1 MRRICALFHACEA
14 ASTAVCAQTIIC
26 PVARMNKQQLASRI
40 WESAKKMRSK
50 IPANEYKDFI
60 LGFIFYKF
68 LSDGEVSF
76 LKKNGMT
83 DPELTALS
91 EKDSESV
98 RFCQDN
104 IGYFIAYENLFST
117 WLEKDKVKTF
127 DVSNVHDAL
136 MSFGRLIGKNYKQAF
151 EGIFDSLSI
160 GLQKLGDTA
169 AAQTKAIAGLMNL
182 IRVIPMD
189 GRQDYDVL
197 GFIYEYLISN
207 FAASAG
213 KKAGESYTPHE
224 VSVMMSEIIAAH
236 LKQAKNIEIYDPT
249 SGSGS
254 LLINIGR
261 SVSRFVSGENKIKY
275 YAQELK
281 SDTYNLT
288 RMNLVMRGISPA
300 NLDTRNADTLEED
313 WPVTDSLKPLRVDAV
328 VSNPP
333 YSQKWDPDE
342 AKKLDPRFSY
352 GMAPKSKAD
361 YAFLLHD
368 LYHLKP
374 NGIMTIVLPHGVLF
388 RGKEND
394 NSEWTIRRNLIENNN
409 IDAIIGLPPNI
420 FFGTGIPTLVMVL
433 KKSKPDDRV
442 LFVDASL
449 GFEKAGQK
457 NRLRSSDIRRI
468 VDAVSGRIEMPGFSK
483 LVDRDE
489 IRANGYNLN
498 IPRYIRRNTIEH
510 WDISSVMFGGIPNS
524 ELNGLSEYWN
534 VLDTLWKTL
543 FSTKGNYSRVKVKD
557 IGKAIAEDSSVAIY
571 SKSVKDA
578 LSGFDK
584 ALKKEL
590 VDGWE
595 SVRINTEEMKLA
607 SEVFKR
613 FGKIQLIDK
622 YDAYQILD
630 NEWTKIETDLEILQ
644 SEGFDAVRALDPHMV
659 IKKVDGDDEEV
670 QEGWQGRIIPF
681 ELVQRRF
688 FGAELAEIES
698 KVAEAERIHAVI
710 SAMAAEIP
718 EEEKEDVIEEG
729 SEDLDSKLVA
739 SKAGEVLGEVET
751 EEIKVLRQYLLIA
764 SAKGKKS
771 FQSKHAEVAWGE
783 MTIYKSGVFSK
794 SVVQTYIAKLQENFV
809 FPDDSFEALIVRAH
823 KLFNDEK
830 RIKSEV
836 RSLKASLEEM
846 TIKKYGK
853 PSEGES
859 GKLSDEEAKE
869 LLEVKWVR
877 PIIEKLSSMPLAV
890 VESLASKVKALASKY
905 ETTLS
910 DVQAKIE
917 TAESDL
923 AGMLDEL
930 QGNADDMSGIGAW
943 KKELAK

>member
-1 MRRICALFHACEA
+1 MRGSALFFRACETVSA
-14 ASTAVCAQTIIC
+14 AVCAQTIIC

-40 WESAKKMRSK
+40 WESANKMRSK

-83 DPELTALS
+83 DTELAALG
-91 EKDSESV
+91 EKNADAV
-98 RFCQDN
+98 QFCQDN

-117 WLEKDKVKTF
+117 WLEKDKSKTF
-127 DVSNVHDAL
+127 DVSNVHDSL
-136 MSFGRLIGKNYKQAF
+136 MSFGRLIGKNYRQVF
-151 EGIFDSLSI
+151 EGIFDTLSI

-169 AAQTKAIAGLMNL
+169 GAQTKAIAGLLNL
-182 IRVIPMD
+182 IRDIPMD
-189 GRQDYDVL
+189 GRQGYDVL

-213 KKAGESYTPHE
+213 KKAGEFYTPHE

-236 LKQAKNIEIYDPT
+236 LKKAKNIEIYDPT

-313 WPVTDSLKPLRVDAV
+313 WPVTDAMKPLRVDAV

-342 AKKLDPRFSY
+342 AKKLDPRYSY

-468 VDAVSGRIEMPGFSK
+468 ADAVSGRVEMPGFSR
-483 LVDRDE
+483 LVERDE

-498 IPRYIRRNTIEH
+498 IPRYIRRNTIER

-524 ELNGLSEYWN
+524 ELNDLCEYWN
-534 VLDTLWKTL
+534 VLNTLRKTL

-584 ALKKEL
+584 ALKKEM

-595 SVRINTEEMKLA
+595 SVRINTEETKLA

-613 FGKIQLIDK
+613 FGEIQLIDK

-659 IKKVDGDDEEV
+659 IKKVNGVEEEV

-681 ELVQRRF
+681 ELVQKRF
-688 FGAELAEIES
+688 FGTELAEIES
-698 KVAEAERIHAVI
+698 KVAEAERIHAAI
-710 SAMAAEIP
+710 AAIAAEIP

-739 SKAGEVLGEVET
+739 SKAGEALGEVET
-751 EEIKVLRQYLLIA
+751 EEIKALRQYLSIA
-764 SAKGKKS
+764 STKEKKL
-771 FQSKHAEVAWGE
+771 FQSNHAEVAWGE
-783 MTIYKSGVFSK
+783 MTISKSGVFSK
-794 SVVQTYIAKLQENFV
+794 SAVQSYIEKLQEKFV

-836 RSLKASLEEM
+836 RSLKAALEEK

-853 PSEGES
+853 PSERES

-877 PIIEKLSSMPLAV
+877 PIIEKLSSMPLVV

-917 TAESDL
+917 KAESDL

-930 QGNADDMSGIGAW
+930 QGNADDMSGIDAW
-943 KKELAK
+943 KQELAT